1 MERVTVQAEDL
12 FLYQVNQHEVLEQD
26 EEIDAEIEKELQ
38 ELGLSSDSD
47 SDSETVSPIPSPTPQ
62 VIKKP
67 IQLPSFACTY
77 CTVHDPLCVAKCN
90 SCSKWFCNGNKHTI
104 ASHIVNHLVK
114 SGHKEV
120 SLHPE
125 SPVGDAVLECYNCG
139 CKNIFLLGY
148 VQSKKDSVVVLLCR
162 QPCAFNSPKD
172 MDWDIESW
180 APLIS
185 DRSLLPWLVQEPTED
200 HFSIARKLDPSQI
213 EKLETLWKS
222 GNPYAT
228 LDDVGKRDQEDILD
242 PTKLVYDDVH
252 DFKRTM
258 MPLILAE
265 AKLEKE
271 LKEKQVKLFL
281 LLFSVA
287 DSYRNLQT

>member
-1 MERVTVQAEDL
+1 MQAEDL
-12 FLYQVNQHEVLEQD
+12 FLYKVDEQHVIKNVQ
-26 EEIDAEIEKELQ
+26 EIDVDIERELQ

-47 SDSETVSPIPSPTPQ
+47 LESENWSVPSTSTTTV
-62 VIKKP
+62 VRKP
-67 IQLPSFACTY
+67 IKLHSHSCTY
-77 CTVHDPLCVAKCN
+77 CTIHDPLCVAKCN
-90 SCSKWFCNGNKHTI
+90 ICSKWFCNGDKHTI

-120 SLHPE
+120 SLHPD
-125 SPVGDAVLECYNCG
+125 SPVGDAILECYNCG

-148 VQSKKDSVVVLLCR
+148 VQSKSDSVVVLLCR

-180 APLIS
+180 SPLIS
-185 DRSLLPWLVQEPTED
+185 DRSILPWLVQKPSEEQL
-200 HFSIARKLDPSQI
+200 SLARKLDPAQI
-213 EKLETLWKS
+213 EKLESLWKS

-228 LDDVGKRDQEDILD
+228 LDDIGKRDQEDVLE

-265 AKLEKE
+265 AKVEKE
-271 LKEKQVKLFL
+271 MKEKQVKMGLIFI
-281 LLFSVA
+281 FITTVF
-287 DSYRNLQT
+287 RN